1 MEQFSLTIDPQPYRD
16 LAFCYCGMHE
26 CEPGHSYGPAIR
38 PTFLLHFVLKGKGAY
53 YLNDQKYEIKKD
65 QCFLIRPNELTFYQ
79 ADQEDPWTYIWV
91 GFDGQMAKKYLE
103 HAGFIDNR
111 LVLNV
116 HDCET
121 LKSYVAEM
129 LNCNKST
136 HANELKYQGLLYL
149 LLSKLSE
156 SSHIQTKQPSL
167 QEDNHYVSKAIEFIE
182 NSYFNYIKVSDI
194 SHYLCLNRT
203 YLTSL
208 FQKHLGMSP
217 QNFLIQF
224 RMTKAADLLLQT
236 DLSVANI
243 SHSCGYSDPLAFSKA
258 FKKANGISPSEYRH
272 LNH

>member
-1 MEQFSLTIDPQPYRD
+1 M
-16 LAFCYCGMHE
+16 GW
-26 CEPGHSYGPAIR
+26 IR
-38 PTFLLHFVLKGKGAY
+38 
-53 YLNDQKYEIKKD
+53 
-65 QCFLIRPNELTFYQ
+65 
-79 ADQEDPWTYIWV
+79 WT
-91 GFDGQMAKKYLE
+91 DGKKYLE

-182 NSYFNYIKVSDI
+182 NNYFNYIKVSDI